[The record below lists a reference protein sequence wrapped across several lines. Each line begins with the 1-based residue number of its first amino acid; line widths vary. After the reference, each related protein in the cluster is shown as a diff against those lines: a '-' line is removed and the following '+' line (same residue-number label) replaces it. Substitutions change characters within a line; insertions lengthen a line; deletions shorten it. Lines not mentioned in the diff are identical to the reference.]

1 MTNSSSPPITSSTN
15 HNSTATTFSNY
26 YDSTNA
32 AAAAAAAYYS
42 PTTNRLIHPSS
53 GSAPSYNVHQT
64 NPYSGYTDAAAYHLL
79 SRPSAVA
86 YSYAMST
93 VNSKEKAKPAM
104 SYIALITSAIQNSPD
119 QKCTLNGIYRYIM
132 DHYPYYRENKQGWQN
147 SIRHNLSLND
157 CFVKVTRDDKRPGK
171 GSYWML
177 HPDSHNMFENGSFLR
192 RRRRFKQEA
201 TNNHHRH
208 QQGSRQKGRQNSPNL
223 TSPNNHS
230 TTKASRSRTQL
241 EKDSPSDGTDC
252 LPSPKK
258 KHAAEC
264 ITPKMEPVE
273 ASESGDHLSAYAH
286 LSSPK
291 TPPPQPA
298 QQQPPPPPP
307 SMRIPN
313 FSLFDTMTSAGIYD
327 PTVTSSSNGNNK
339 TNFHHIQN
347 GNHHN
352 GQHIYSAHNDYGTS
366 SVPTSNGYWP
376 YSPQAYFPN
385 ATRQYMINQTP
396 STSLPDTCSSP
407 TEQDLSYHPHGS
419 YSHMQKMVGNYPT
432 SYEFY
437 QQHNT
442 KYC

>member
-1 MTNSSSPPITSSTN
+1 MTNSSSPPITPSTN
-15 HNSTATTFSNY
+15 HTSPATTFSNY
-26 YDSTNA
+26 YDPTNA
-32 AAAAAAAYYS
+32 AAAVAAAAYYT
-42 PTTNRLIHPSS
+42 PTTNRLIHPT
-53 GSAPSYNVHQT
+53 SASTPSYNVHQT
-64 NPYSGYTDAAAYHLL
+64 NPYSGYSDAAAYHLL

-177 HPDSHNMFENGSFLR
+177 HPDSHNMFENGSYLR
-192 RRRRFKQEA
+192 RRRRFKQES
-201 TNNHHRH
+201 NNANPRQ
-208 QQGSRQKGRQNSPNL
+208 QQGSRQKTHRQNSPNL
-223 TSPNNHS
+223 ISPNNLS
-230 TTKASRSRTQL
+230 DTRVTGTKSSRSRTQM
-241 EKDSPSDGTDC
+241 EKDGSSDDTDG

-258 KHAAEC
+258 KHANDC

-273 ASESGDHLSAYAH
+273 ASESGDHSSTYAH
-286 LSSPK
+286 LSPPK
-291 TPPPQPA
+291 TPPPPA
-298 QQQPPPPPP
+298 
-307 SMRIPN
+307 MRIPN
-313 FSLFDTMTSAGIYD
+313 FSLFDTMTSAGMYD
-327 PTVTSSSNGNNK
+327 SSNGNTK

-347 GNHHN
+347 GNHHT
-352 GQHIYSAHNDYGTS
+352 GQHIYSANTDYGPS

-376 YSPQAYFPN
+376 YATQSYFPS
-385 ATRQYMINQTP
+385 ASRQYMMNQTP
-396 STSLPDTCSSP
+396 STSLSDGCSSP
-407 TEQDLSYHPHGS
+407 TEQELSYHPHGT

-432 SYEFY
+432 GYEFY
-437 QQHNT
+437 QQHNP